1 MKKKSLYDIAM
12 KQKEKNTNNKNID
25 KKKKGFLFIQ
35 IINKVIKLI
44 IYVAVG
50 ILLTIGATVLINSSL
65 REQLINIIRSNI

>member
-12 KQKEKNTNNKNID
+12 EQKEKNTNSKSID
-25 KKKKGFLFIQ
+25 KKQKKFLFIE

-44 IYVAVG
+44 IYVVVG

-65 REQLINIIRSNI
+65 REQLINIIRANI